1 MPLSGLLAL
10 GPSGEFS
17 SLSFKEKV
25 EVLNTVKKSAHAK
38 MQLLAGTSSNGI
50 KETIELTKLS
60 QELGFDAAMVVPPFH
75 YAGKL
80 TDATL
85 ESYFLKI
92 ADDVEIPLLLCNTP
106 TYSGIT
112 FSTALVK
119 KLAQH
124 PNIVGIVD
132 SSSIEQL
139 SSYVT
144 ETKGTDF
151 NVLGGSNALLS
162 LISGAKGVVTDVANI
177 LPEELN
183 KIFELYQSKEFE
195 EAETL
200 QREIAQMSLA
210 LGPKLG
216 TSGLKYIMNKIG
228 FQSGPTRLPCIPL
241 NEHEKLVLDSL
252 IQHYK
257 L

>member
-1 MPLSGLLAL
+1 
-10 GPSGEFS
+10 
-17 SLSFKEKV
+17 
-25 EVLNTVKKSAHAK
+25 
-38 MQLLAGTSSNGI
+38 MQLIAGTSSNGI
-50 KETIELTKLS
+50 TETIQLTKLS

-80 TDATL
+80 SDVSL
-85 ESYFLKI
+85 ESYFLQI
-92 ADDVEIPLLLCNTP
+92 ADEVEIPILLCNSP

-112 FSTALVK
+112 FSTSLVK
-119 KLAQH
+119 RLAQH

-132 SSSIEQL
+132 SSSIEQV

-151 NVLGGSNALLS
+151 TVLGGSNVLLS
-162 LISGAKGVVTDVANI
+162 LITGAKGVITDVGNI
-177 LPEELN
+177 LPEELD
-183 KIFELYQSKEFE
+183 KIFELYQSKQFE
-195 EAETL
+195 EAEIL
-200 QREIAQMSLA
+200 QREVAAMSQA

-216 TSGLKYIMNKIG
+216 TSGLKYVMNKIG
-228 FQSGPTRLPCIPL
+228 FQCGPTRLPCVPL
-241 NEHEKLVLDSL
+241 NEHEKLVLDNL